1 MSKIHVLFVCLGNIC
16 RSPLAEGIFRHRV
29 EALGRGDEFVIDSAS
44 TSGWHD
50 GKLSD
55 PGSIDIAK
63 KRGIDITDQRSRK
76 LREDD
81 FDTFDWIVGM
91 DESNLENIRLVR
103 TPHEGQLLKLGEFYA
118 KEPNKCMPDPW
129 QKGEDAFAFV
139 YDMIEESTDAFI
151 EHIDKTNGREAQ
163 KNA

>member
-1 MSKIHVLFVCLGNIC
+1 MSKVHVLFVCLGNIC
-16 RSPLAEGIFRHRV
+16 RSPLAEGIFRRRV
-29 EALGRGDEFVIDSAS
+29 EALGRADEFVIDSAS

-50 GKLSD
+50 GKLPD

-63 KRGIDITDQRSRK
+63 KRGLDITDQRSRK

-103 TPHEGQLLKLGEFYA
+103 TPREGQLLKFGKFYA

-129 QKGEDAFAFV
+129 QKGEEAFAFV
-139 YDMIEESTDAFI
+139 YDMIAESTDAFI
-151 EHIDKTNGREAQ
+151 EHIDNVSAREIQ
-163 KNA
+163 KKG